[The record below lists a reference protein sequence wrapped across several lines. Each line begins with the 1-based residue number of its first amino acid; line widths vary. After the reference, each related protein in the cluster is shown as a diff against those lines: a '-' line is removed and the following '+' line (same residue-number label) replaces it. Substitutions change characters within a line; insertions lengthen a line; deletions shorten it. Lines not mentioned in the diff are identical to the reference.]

1 MSSQRRIAKELA
13 DMAHDPSSGMQASMV
28 DQSSMMHL
36 VGMFKGPPDTPYE
49 GGEFQVDI
57 QLPDNYPFSPPRM
70 KFKTKVWH
78 PNVSSQTGA
87 ICLDTL
93 SAKWTPVLTIKTA
106 LLSLQ
111 SLLSTPEPNDPQD
124 AEVANMMINN
134 PSEFKRKARDWAI
147 RHAGAPSAPVTSAT
161 SSNGQAG
168 VGSKQISPEEK
179 MRQERERDLQ
189 GYDGHVV
196 DRFTA
201 MGFSVRQVV
210 AALRSTGIRPDVKR
224 LNEENAQM
232 VAVHLL
238 ES

>member
-1 MSSQRRIAKELA
+1 M
-13 DMAHDPSSGMQASMV
+13 
-28 DQSSMMHL
+28 
-36 VGMFKGPPDTPYE
+36 
-49 GGEFQVDI
+49 
-57 QLPDNYPFSPPRM
+57 
-70 KFKTKVWH
+70 
-78 PNVSSQTGA
+78 
-87 ICLDTL
+87 DTL

-124 AEVANMMINN
+124 AEVANMMINK
-134 PSEFKRKARDWAI
+134 PAEFKRKARDWAI
-147 RHAGAPSAPVTSAT
+147 RHAGAPSSPVTSAT
-161 SSNGQAG
+161 SSNGQANSG
-168 VGSKQISPEEK
+168 VASKQPSAEEK
-179 MRQERERDLQ
+179 KKLERERDLQ
-189 GYDGHVV
+189 GYDGAVV

-224 LNEENAQM
+224 LNEDNAQM